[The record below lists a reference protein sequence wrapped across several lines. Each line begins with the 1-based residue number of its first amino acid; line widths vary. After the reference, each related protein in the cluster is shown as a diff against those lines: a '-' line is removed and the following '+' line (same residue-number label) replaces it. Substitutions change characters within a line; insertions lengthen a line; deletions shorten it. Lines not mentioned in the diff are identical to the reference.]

1 MSEKTVTGEPR
12 IKHLSGIG
20 FRIPAPPAQL
30 TFSVADHQT
39 KMRTR
44 VILDK
49 HIAVSGYDSNRL
61 PV

>member
-20 FRIPAPPAQL
+20 FRIPAAPASL
-30 TFSVADHQT
+30 TFRVADNPTEMHS
-39 KMRTR
+39 R

-49 HIAVSGYDSNRL
+49 HIAVSCYDSNRL